1 MTLLALMQQI
11 QTRQSAMSNEK
22 KTMKKKTM
30 MMIFAEWPSLC
41 LDFEKK
47 ASENPASESFFCSV
61 SLFFESSSSED

>member
-22 KTMKKKTM
+22 KTMKKKM

-47 ASENPASESFFCSV
+47 ASQNPASESFFCSV